1 MIVKTL
7 VTPYIKGLHLG
18 TYTYMFSHILDH
30 TISKDDTFNLI
41 KTNPLLFNECAK
53 TNFINLIGVTPVY
66 YIFVDNFLLIDKTVF
81 IQPLKI
87 ISMLLI
93 HNVLF
98 YITHMSFH
106 KFKFLA
112 NIHHFHHKFN
122 KPIPSSGNA
131 VTLDEY
137 NIAYVLPFLIGA
149 FLIKPNDI
157 SFRITIGII
166 SFLNALIHCIPL
178 SKLSIG
184 KLFIKPGDH
193 IEHHEKRTVKY
204 AAPLLNIDYIVNSL
218 RDYAQNY
225 KDYKFNG
232 TNI

>member
-30 TISKDDTFNLI
+30 TISKDDMFSLM
-41 KTNPLLFNECAK
+41 KKNPLLFNQCAK
-53 TNFINLIGVTPVY
+53 TNFINLIGVTPFY
-66 YIFVDNFLLIDKTVF
+66 YVFVDNFLLVDKTTF

-98 YITHMSFH
+98 YLIHMTFH
-106 KFKFLA
+106 KFKNLYYM
-112 NIHHFHHKFN
+112 HKFHHRFTQ
-122 KPIPSSGNA
+122 PIPSSGNA

-137 NIAYVLPFLIGA
+137 NIAYVSPFLIAA

-157 SFRITIGII
+157 SFRITIGIVT
-166 SFLNALIHCIPL
+166 FLNALIHCIPL
-178 SKLSIG
+178 SDLSIG
-184 KLFIKPGDH
+184 QLFIKPGDH
-193 IEHHEKRTVKY
+193 IEHHEKLVVKY
-204 AAPLLNIDYIVNSL
+204 AAPLLNIDFIVKTIKERIQRYNLYRIKGSH
-218 RDYAQNY
+218 
-225 KDYKFNG
+225 
-232 TNI
+232 I